1 MLPPCLVLSFTW
13 LVLRRT
19 GMDWRRACMRDVMKE
34 GLVPFGLGERKL
46 WESGE
51 AASKYLWGRERT

>member
-1 MLPPCLVLSFTW
+1 
-13 LVLRRT
+13 
-19 GMDWRRACMRDVMKE
+19 MRDVMKE